1 MDGHAPH
8 PPTASRRAPPSPV
21 PGEGLNARPATS
33 ADRSHVSRLLAAAF
47 FDDAAISYIFPD
59 PAIRRA
65 RLPRFFAILF
75 DSDGKAGPRF
85 VTAAGEAAT
94 LWRGPGRA
102 KVGWLEM
109 LAEAGPLLRT
119 LGTALPRALRVG
131 DAIDAH
137 MPAGDFHYLHIAGC
151 DPRHQGRGHGSQA
164 IAAGLALAT
173 DLPAYLET
181 PNPLTLPLYAR
192 HGFEVTGEWE
202 VPKGGPR
209 FWSLLRPAGGQTEG
223 AMHELRM

>member
-1 MDGHAPH
+1 MTTRLA
-8 PPTASRRAPPSPV
+8 TATDRAQV
-21 PGEGLNARPATS
+21 A
-33 ADRSHVSRLLAAAF
+33 RLLAAAF
-47 FDDAAISYIFPD
+47 FDDAAITYIFPD
-59 PAIRRA
+59 PETRRA
-65 RLPRFFAILF
+65 RLPRFFSILF

-85 VTAAGEAAT
+85 VTAGGEAAT

-109 LAEAGPLLRT
+109 LAEAGPLLRA

-131 DAIDAH
+131 NAIDAH
-137 MPAGDFHYLHIAGC
+137 MPPEPFFYLHVAGC
-151 DPRHQGRGHGSQA
+151 DPRHQGRGHGSAA
-164 IAAGLALAT
+164 IAAGLTQAG

-192 HGFEVTGEWE
+192 HGFELIGEWE

-209 FWSLLRPAGGQTEG
+209 FWSMLRPARAVT
-223 AMHELRM
+223 ASAA

>member
-1 MDGHAPH
+1 M
-8 PPTASRRAPPSPV
+8 TAH
-21 PGEGLNARPATS
+21 LATS
-33 ADRSHVSRLLAAAF
+33 ADRDRVSRLLAAAF
-47 FDDAAISYIFPD
+47 FDDAAITYIFPD
-59 PAIRRA
+59 PEIRRA

-85 VTAAGEAAT
+85 VTEGGEAAT

-137 MPAGDFHYLHIAGC
+137 MPDGDFLYLHIAGC
-151 DPRHQGRGHGSQA
+151 DPRHQGRGHGSAA
-164 IAAGLALAT
+164 IAAGLAQAGG
-173 DLPAYLET
+173 LPAYLET
-181 PNPLTLPLYAR
+181 PNPLTIPLYTR
-192 HGFEVTGEWE
+192 HGFELTGEWQ

-209 FWSLLRPAGGQTEG
+209 FWSMLRPAGAVTAAG
-223 AMHELRM
+223 A